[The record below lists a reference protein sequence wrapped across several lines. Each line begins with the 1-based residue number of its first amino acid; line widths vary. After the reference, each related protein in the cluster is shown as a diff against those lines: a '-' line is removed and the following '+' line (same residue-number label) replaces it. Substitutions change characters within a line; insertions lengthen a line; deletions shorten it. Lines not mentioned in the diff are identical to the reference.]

1 MKLSIATAAALGL
14 LSLGVAA
21 PPAFAAGSGTEV
33 RVALLDMSALMGR
46 GPAGGWGMMGP
57 GSGPATGGPGR
68 FGPGFGMMAHGG
80 YGPGYGMMGQGPGGY
95 GQGWGMMG
103 MGRMAVRADH
113 SSVKAGEVHFTVT
126 NWSQGIVHEMIVV
139 AVDNPD
145 APLPYDYNTGRV
157 AEDQVKSLGEVGD
170 LRPNAT
176 GTLDVNLAP
185 GSYLLICNVPGHY
198 AAGMVT
204 DLTVTP

>member
-1 MKLSIATAAALGL
+1 MKPSIVTAVAFGL
-14 LSLGVAA
+14 LSLGA
-21 PPAFAAGSGTEV
+21 AAGPALAAGTGTEV

-46 GPAGGWGMMGP
+46 GPGGGWGMMGP
-57 GSGPATGGPGR
+57 GGGAAGGASG
-68 FGPGFGMMAHGG
+68 GFGAGWGMMGRGG
-80 YGPGYGMMGQGPGGY
+80 YGPGWGMMGQAPGGN
-95 GQGWGMMG
+95 GPGWGMMG
-103 MGRMAVRADH
+103 MGRMAVRTDH
-113 SSVKAGEVHFTVT
+113 ASVKAGEVHFAVT

-145 APLPYDYNTGRV
+145 APLPYDYNRGRV
-157 AEDQVKSLGEVGD
+157 AEDQIKSLGEVGD